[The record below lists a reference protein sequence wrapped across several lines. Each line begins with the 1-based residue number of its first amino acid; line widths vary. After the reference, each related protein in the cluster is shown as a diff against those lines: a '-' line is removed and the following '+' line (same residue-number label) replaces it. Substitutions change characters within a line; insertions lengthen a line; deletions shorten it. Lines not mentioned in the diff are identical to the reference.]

1 MVAVCYS
8 SSSPRPIVVLV
19 VVVLL
24 PPLVHVVPASSAA
37 GVYACYGY
45 CCSCWLVVFT
55 TTRVACVEV
64 VTHT

>member
-37 GVYACYGY
+37 GVYACVTATVVAAG
-45 CCSCWLVVFT
+45 WLSSP
-55 TTRVACVEV
+55 RRELRALRL
-64 VTHT
+64 